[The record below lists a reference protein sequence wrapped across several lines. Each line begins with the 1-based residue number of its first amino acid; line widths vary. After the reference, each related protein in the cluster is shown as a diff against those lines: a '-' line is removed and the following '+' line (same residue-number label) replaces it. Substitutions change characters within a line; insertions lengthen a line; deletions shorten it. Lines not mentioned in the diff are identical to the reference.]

1 MQLSIITY
9 ITHYKFTHGGGN
21 ELPPGFEN
29 LMQFKC
35 DQCPKSF
42 SKTSSLKRHT
52 QLKHLTESEEID
64 QNLVSKRLRQGPPT
78 RIHQCKLCSKTFK
91 SPYFLVDHIKR
102 DHEGRKDHKCHI
114 CGKEFGRRTVLQKHI
129 KRHKKI
135 KDFVCETCGKA
146 YRFKN
151 ELSEHVK
158 KKHFCS

>member
-1 MQLSIITY
+1 MYLFALSSDFIVRFVDAW
-9 ITHYKFTHGGGN
+9 KNCF
-21 ELPPGFEN
+21 LEN
-29 LMQFKC
+29 FMQFKC

-52 QLKHLTESEEID
+52 QLKHLAESEEID

-78 RIHQCKLCSKTFK
+78 RIHQCKLCLKTFK
-91 SPYFLVDHIKR
+91 SPYILVDHIKR
-102 DHEGRKDHKCHI
+102 DHEGRKDHNCHI

-146 YRFKN
+146 FKFKSDLN
-151 ELSEHVK
+151 YHVK
-158 KKHFCS
+158 KKHLLS